1 MITTQEDAFKHANHT
16 SLKKHSYV
24 VVFPDGSINASSNKE
39 QMQSLLTEDSFVVK
53 GDLEKPKK
61 KVKETKEITE

>member
-1 MITTQEDAFKHANHT
+1 MITTQEEAFKHANHT

-24 VVFPDGSINASSNKE
+24 VVFPDGSINASNDKE
-39 QMQSLLTEDSFVVK
+39 KAQSILTDDAFIVK